1 MRQSALKLSYVRRKR
16 GEGEE
21 GQQRGGKE
29 NGRIEEKEKEN
40 GRIKEKDQENGR
52 IEEKEKENG
61 KIEGKK
67 TTGELRKERKR
78 TR

>member
-1 MRQSALKLSYVRRKR
+1 MRQSVLKLSYVRRKR
-16 GEGEE
+16 GKGEE

-29 NGRIEEKEKEN
+29 NGRIEEKEK
-40 GRIKEKDQENGR
+40 ENGR